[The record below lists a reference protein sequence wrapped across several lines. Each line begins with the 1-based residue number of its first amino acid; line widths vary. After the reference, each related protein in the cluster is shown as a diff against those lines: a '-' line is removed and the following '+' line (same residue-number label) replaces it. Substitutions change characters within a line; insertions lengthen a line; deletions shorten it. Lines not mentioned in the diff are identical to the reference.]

1 MSTCYYHSVAEQSI
15 VSPPFLSIS
24 VEIAKAWAW
33 AFRRATRAGSAP
45 QVNIPMVEL
54 HELNEGFFTGKSA
67 INDDNGG
74 GSKPITSNFSEKN
87 IYLPA
92 ILRFHVW
99 VEVRV
104 PECPFLVFGDV
115 VGDESTLY
123 KPKNCGESSNWG
135 SHHIHWVIGICHVM
149 GICQLLKHGD
159 LSAVKQ
165 C

>member
-74 GSKPITSNFSEKN
+74 GSN
-87 IYLPA
+87 LLLA
-92 ILRFHVW
+92 IL
-99 VEVRV
+99 VRRTSIYQL
-104 PECPFLVFGDV
+104 F
-115 VGDESTLY
+115 
-123 KPKNCGESSNWG
+123 WG
-135 SHHIHWVIGICHVM
+135 SM
-149 GICQLLKHGD
+149 FE
-159 LSAVKQ
+159 
-165 C
+165 